1 MQVLV
6 ISDIHANFVALDT
19 VLTSLT
25 DYEAVWFL
33 GDLVGYGPQPNECV
47 ERLRA
52 LPNVT
57 CLVGN
62 HDKAVLGEID
72 INTFN
77 HDAQTALR
85 WTRRQLAPANLQ
97 FLAELAPRAEIGQF
111 TLVHASPRQPVWE
124 YVLDRSIAQENLP
137 YFTTPFCLVGHTHLP
152 AVYVESLNGDDCLDE
167 PPDYA
172 QPRLLQPNRKSILN
186 PGSVGQPRDNN
197 PRASCAL
204 LDTDT
209 LTWRYVRV
217 PYDVSL
223 TQQRMREAHL
233 PERLAA
239 RLALGW

>member
-1 MQVLV
+1 MRILV

-19 VLTSLT
+19 VLNTLT
-25 DYEAVWFL
+25 GYEAVWFL

-47 ERLRA
+47 ERVRA
-52 LPNVT
+52 LPQAI

-85 WTRRQLAPANLQ
+85 WTRRQLTPHNLQ
-97 FLAELAPRAEIGQF
+97 FLADLQPRTEVDLF

-137 YFTTPFCLVGHTHLP
+137 YFDTPFCLVGHTHLP
-152 AVYVESLNGDDCLDE
+152 AIYVEATDSFECAE
-167 PPDYA
+167 ETPSYT
-172 QPRLLQPNRKSILN
+172 QPRLLNPQRKIIIN

-197 PRASCAL
+197 PKASCVL
-204 LDTDT
+204 LDTDK
-209 LTWRYVRV
+209 LLWQYMRV
-217 PYDVSL
+217 PYDVGL
-223 TQQRMREAHL
+223 TQKRMREAHL
-233 PERLAA
+233 PDRLVA